1 MASGRLASWPLNNKE
16 GVFIEASFI
25 VMPDVCLISFIFAQA
40 PLVAPEG
47 ALAFPTA
54 FAGISA
60 YIKRTKIFSTDAVA
74 NALYKIESV
83 KSRAFSSKLGHHCLK
98 NLK

>member
-1 MASGRLASWPLNNKE
+1 MASRRPASWPLNKMLCKE
-16 GVFIEASFI
+16 GVIIEALFI
-25 VMPDVCLISFIFAQA
+25 VMSDVCLISFIFAQA

-60 YIKRTKIFSTDAVA
+60 YIKRTKISSTDAVA
-74 NALYKIESV
+74 NA
-83 KSRAFSSKLGHHCLK
+83 FSSKSGDHCLR

>member
-1 MASGRLASWPLNNKE
+1 ML
-16 GVFIEASFI
+16 
-25 VMPDVCLISFIFAQA
+25 DVCLISFIFAQA

-60 YIKRTKIFSTDAVA
+60 YIKRTKIVLTDALA

-83 KSRAFSSKLGHHCLK
+83 KSRAFSQNGAIIA
-98 NLK
+98 